1 MTRRAASARAGS
13 IILLRFLG
21 WLVLS
26 LTLAPGVSR
35 AADPADSLF
44 TAEALPVDATDRSA
58 ALARDVALADGQRR
72 GLERVLKR
80 LVLRA
85 DQGLLPEPDD
95 SQISQL
101 VQDIAITNERTSAV
115 RYLANLTVRFK
126 KEAIRNLLRDLG
138 IRYAETISK
147 ARLVIPVYEAAG
159 AQILW
164 DEPNPWRA
172 AWEDR
177 DADPASPV
185 PLVMP
190 RGDLGDMAAAGAAQ
204 VLAGDDRRIEAIGQ
218 RYDVTDVLVAHAR
231 LEVDLAANRPRLHVT
246 LRQLGPAGDGVV
258 LLSFTGEARDRVPE
272 LLVQAVA
279 ESVIRL
285 EEDWKRDNLLQFDS
299 PVRLSVRIPLS
310 SLAEWVSVRE
320 RLESSAV
327 VRRVELAALSRA
339 DAQVVLHYLGD
350 PSQLTLALAQ
360 LDLDLLEEDGFWTLS
375 LRRGRLVPDATTEDG
390 EPRSEDQ

>member
-1 MTRRAASARAGS
+1 MARQAAASRAGS
-13 IILLRFLG
+13 ITFVRLFG
-21 WLVLS
+21 WLVL
-26 LTLAPGVSR
+26 TLAFAPEAAR
-35 AADPADSLF
+35 AVGSADALF
-44 TAEALPVDATDRSA
+44 SAEALPVDATARSA

-72 GLERVLKR
+72 GVDQVLKR

-85 DQGLLPEPDD
+85 DQDFLPELSDE
-95 SQISQL
+95 QISHL
-101 VQDIAITNERTSAV
+101 VQDISITNERTSSI

-126 KEAIRNLLRDLG
+126 KEAIRDLLRNQG

-147 ARLVIPVYEAAG
+147 ARLVIPLYEAAG

-177 DADPASPV
+177 EADPASPV
-185 PLVMP
+185 PLMMP
-190 RGDLGDMAAAGAAQ
+190 RGDLGDVAAIGAAQ

-246 LRQLGPAGDGVV
+246 LRQLGPAGEGVV

-272 LLVQAVA
+272 LLVRAVA
-279 ESVIRL
+279 ESVVRL
-285 EEDWKRDNLLQFDS
+285 EEDWKHDNLLQFDS

-310 SLAEWVSVRE
+310 SLAEWLSVRG

-350 PSQLTLALAQ
+350 PAQLTLALAQ
-360 LDLDLLEEDGFWTLS
+360 IDLDLREEDGFWTLS
-375 LRRGRLVPDATTEDG
+375 LRSGEPVPATTEDRESQDEG
-390 EPRSEDQ
+390 G